1 MQLFEKNID
10 KKDLFKRVLLTFVS
24 VIFMGITLSVLN
36 IINQGMDPCTYMNV
50 IISDKIGWSLGNW
63 QLLLNVLMFIP
74 VILWGRK
81 HIGIGTLFNMV
92 LVGYTVDLCMWI
104 WQRTGLEESLSFLSV
119 RIAVMLVAVALF
131 VFAAAIYMST
141 ELGTAPYDALPQ
153 MISEKVKKVPFK
165 VIRFMWDAATVV
177 IGFVFS
183 GRVGIVTILMMLFL
197 GQTVAFVRS
206 RMKVK
211 R

>member
-1 MQLFEKNID
+1 MSMSD
-10 KKDLFKRVLLTFVS
+10 KKDLVKRIIITFIS
-24 VIFMGITLSVLN
+24 VIFMGITLSVLT

-50 IISDKIGWSLGNW
+50 SIAHRIGWSLGNW
-63 QLLLNVLMFIP
+63 QLLLNVIMFIP

-81 HIGIGTLFNMV
+81 HIGIGTVFNMV

-104 WQRTGLEESLSFLSV
+104 WQKTSIEAWLSSMPV
-119 RIAVMLVAVALF
+119 RIVVMLVTVAVF

-141 ELGTAPYDALPQ
+141 ELGTAPYDALPM
-153 MISEKVKKVPFK
+153 MIAEKITRVPFK
-165 VIRFMWDAATVV
+165 VIRFVWDVATVL
-177 IGFVFS
+177 IGLAVS

-206 RMKVK
+206 IMK
-211 R
+211 RR

>member
-1 MQLFEKNID
+1 MSMSD
-10 KKDLFKRVLLTFVS
+10 KKDFIKRIIITFIS
-24 VIFMGITLSVLN
+24 VVFMGITLSVLN
-36 IINQGMDPCTYMNV
+36 IINEGMDPCTYMNV
-50 IISDKIGWSLGNW
+50 SISDKIGWSLGNW

-81 HIGIGTLFNMV
+81 HIGIGTVFNMV

-104 WQRTGLEESLSFLSV
+104 WQKTSIEEWLSSMPV
-119 RIAVMLVAVALF
+119 RIIVMLVTVAVF
-131 VFAAAIYMST
+131 VFAAAVYMST
-141 ELGTAPYDALPQ
+141 ELGTAPYDALPM

-165 VIRFMWDAATVV
+165 IIRFLWDVVTVL
-177 IGFVFS
+177 IGLLVS

-206 RMKVK
+206 KMGR

>member
-1 MQLFEKNID
+1 MSMSD
-10 KKDLFKRVLLTFVS
+10 KKNLVKRIIITFIS
-24 VIFMGITLSVLN
+24 VIFMGITLSVLT

-50 IISDKIGWSLGNW
+50 SIANRIGWSLGNW
-63 QLLLNVLMFIP
+63 QLLLNVIMFIP

-81 HIGIGTLFNMV
+81 HIGIGTVFNMV

-104 WQRTGLEESLSFLSV
+104 WQKTSIEAWLLSMPV
-119 RIAVMLVAVALF
+119 RIVVMLVTVAVF

-141 ELGTAPYDALPQ
+141 ELGTAPYDALPM
-153 MISEKVKKVPFK
+153 MIAEKITRVPFK
-165 VIRFMWDAATVV
+165 VIRFVWDVATVL
-177 IGFVFS
+177 IGLAVS

-206 RMKVK
+206 IMK
-211 R
+211 RR

>member
-1 MQLFEKNID
+1 MNFL
-10 KKDLFKRVLLTFVS
+10 KKDCDRKDLLKRILLTFIS

-50 IISDKIGWSLGNW
+50 SIANRIGWSLGNW
-63 QLLLNVLMFIP
+63 QLLFNVLMFIP

-92 LVGYTVDLCMWI
+92 LVGYTVDFCMWI
-104 WQRTGLEESLSFLSV
+104 WEKTGFEAFLEFMPV
-119 RIAVMLVAVALF
+119 KIGVMFVAVAVF

-141 ELGTAPYDALPQ
+141 ELGTAPYDALPM
-153 MISEKVKKVPFK
+153 MISEKIKKIPFK
-165 VIRFMWDAATVV
+165 VIRFIWDAATVV

-206 RMKVK
+206 RMKAG

>member
-1 MQLFEKNID
+1 MSMSD
-10 KKDLFKRVLLTFVS
+10 KKNLVKRIIITFIS
-24 VIFMGITLSVLN
+24 VIFMGITLSVLT

-50 IISDKIGWSLGNW
+50 SIANRIGWSLGNW
-63 QLLLNVLMFIP
+63 QLLLNVIMFIP

-81 HIGIGTLFNMV
+81 HIGIGTVFNMV

-104 WQRTGLEESLSFLSV
+104 WQKTSIEAWLLSMPV
-119 RIAVMLVAVALF
+119 RIVVMLVTVAVF

-141 ELGTAPYDALPQ
+141 ELGTAPYDALPM
-153 MISEKVKKVPFK
+153 MIAEKITKVPFK
-165 VIRFMWDAATVV
+165 VIRFIWDAATVL
-177 IGFVFS
+177 IGLLVS

-206 RMKVK
+206 IMK
-211 R
+211 RR

>member
-1 MQLFEKNID
+1 MRLFEKNSD
-10 KKDLFKRVLLTFVS
+10 KKALIKRILLTFVS

-50 IISDKIGWSLGNW
+50 SISDKIGWSLGNW
-63 QLLLNVLMFIP
+63 QLLFNVLMFIP

-92 LVGYTVDLCMWI
+92 LVGYTVDFCMWI
-104 WQRTGLEESLSFLSV
+104 WEQAGFVACLELLPV
-119 RIAVMLVAVALF
+119 KIAVMLAAVAVF

-141 ELGTAPYDALPQ
+141 ELGTAPYDALPM
-153 MISEKVKKVPFK
+153 MISEKIKKVPFK
-165 VIRFMWDAATVV
+165 VIRFIWDAATVV
-177 IGFVFS
+177 IGFAFS

-197 GQTVAFVRS
+197 GQTVAFVQS
-206 RMKVK
+206 RMHIK

>member
-1 MQLFEKNID
+1 MNLFEKNYN
-10 KKDLFKRVLLTFVS
+10 KKNLLKRILLTFVS

-50 IISDKIGWSLGNW
+50 SIADKISWSLGNW
-63 QLLLNVLMFIP
+63 QLLFNVLMFIP
-74 VILWGRK
+74 VILWGKK

-92 LVGYTVDLCMWI
+92 LVGYTVDFCMWI
-104 WQRTGLEESLSFLSV
+104 WEQTGFDACLELLPV
-119 RIAVMLVAVALF
+119 KIVAMLVAVAVF

-141 ELGTAPYDALPQ
+141 ELGTAPYDALPM
-153 MISEKVKKVPFK
+153 MISEKIKKVPFK
-165 VIRFMWDAATVV
+165 VIRFIWDATTVV

-206 RMKVK
+206 RMYIK

>member
-1 MQLFEKNID
+1 MNMSD
-10 KKDLFKRVLLTFVS
+10 KKDLVKRVIVTFIS
-24 VIFMGITLSVLN
+24 VVFMGITLSVLN

-50 IISDKIGWSLGNW
+50 SIASRIGWSLGNW

-81 HIGIGTLFNMV
+81 HIGIGTVFNMV
-92 LVGYTVDLCMWI
+92 LVGYTVDICMWI
-104 WQRTGLEESLSFLSV
+104 WQKTELEEWLEILPV
-119 RIAVMLVAVALF
+119 RVVVMLVTVAIF

-141 ELGTAPYDALPQ
+141 ELGTAPYDALPM
-153 MISEKVKKVPFK
+153 MIAEKLTRVPFK
-165 VIRFMWDAATVV
+165 IIRFIWDATTVL
-177 IGFVFS
+177 IGFLIC

-206 RMKVK
+206 IMK
-211 R
+211 RR

>member
-1 MQLFEKNID
+1 MSD
-10 KKDLFKRVLLTFVS
+10 KKNLVKRIIITFIS
-24 VIFMGITLSVLN
+24 VIFMGITLSVLT

-50 IISDKIGWSLGNW
+50 SIAHRIGWSLGNW
-63 QLLLNVLMFIP
+63 QLLLNVIMFIP

-81 HIGIGTLFNMV
+81 HIGIGTVFNMV

-104 WQRTGLEESLSFLSV
+104 WQKTSIEAWLSSMPV
-119 RIAVMLVAVALF
+119 RIVVMLVTVAVF

-141 ELGTAPYDALPQ
+141 ELGTAPYDALPM
-153 MISEKVKKVPFK
+153 MIAEKITRVPFK
-165 VIRFMWDAATVV
+165 VIRFVWDVATVL
-177 IGFVFS
+177 IGLAVS

-206 RMKVK
+206 IMK
-211 R
+211 RR

>member
-1 MQLFEKNID
+1 MNLFEKNYN
-10 KKDLFKRVLLTFVS
+10 KKVLFKRIVLTFIS
-24 VIFMGITLSVLN
+24 VIFMGISLSVLN

-50 IISDKIGWSLGNW
+50 SIASKIGWSLGNW
-63 QLLLNVLMFIP
+63 QLLFNVLMFIP

-92 LVGYTVDLCMWI
+92 LVGYTVDFCMWI
-104 WQRTGLEESLSFLSV
+104 WVKTDFEACLELMPV
-119 RIAVMLVAVALF
+119 KIAVMLATVAVF

-141 ELGTAPYDALPQ
+141 ELGTAPYDALPM
-153 MISEKVKKVPFK
+153 MISEKIKKVPFK
-165 VIRFMWDAATVV
+165 VIRFIWDAVTVV

-197 GQTVAFVRS
+197 GQTVSFVRS
-206 RMKVK
+206 RMQ